1 MSGSRRRTRPGLG
14 LGLWLGLGTALACL
28 TGCQGESRY
37 DAFLR
42 AQKLEGEAERGACK
56 LVFDSSVAAHII
68 SGEAVAR
75 CLRAHREALAAYER
89 AGAMGFE
96 GADYERARAA
106 SQERV
111 QQLESMVRT
120 VEMLE
125 RESSISAA
133 FEK

>member
-1 MSGSRRRTRPGLG
+1 MIASRRLARLG
-14 LGLWLGLGTALACL
+14 LSLWAAVACL

-56 LVFDSSVAAHII
+56 LVFDPSVAAHII
-68 SGEAVAR
+68 SGEAVAG
-75 CLRAHREALAAYER
+75 CLRAHRAALAAYER

-96 GADYERARAA
+96 GEDYERARTA

-111 QQLESMVRT
+111 HKLESMVRT

-125 RESSISAA
+125 RESSRAA
-133 FEK
+133 ALEE